1 MRSKTLKYVQIQ
13 SCHDSIS
20 LCSPMISADGSIH
33 KGLEPFANNSPT
45 WIPNRGHGDT
55 FATHIYMPH
64 ENGSAL
70 MDLFT
75 KHTMSNTYTVDL
87 V

>member
-1 MRSKTLKYVQIQ
+1 MRSKTCKYDQIQ

-20 LCSPMISADGSIH
+20 LCSPMISAHGSIH
-33 KGLEPFANNSPT
+33 KRLEPFANNSPT
-45 WIPNRGHGDT
+45 WIPNRAHGDT
-55 FATHIYMPH
+55 FATRIYMPH

-70 MDLFT
+70 MDLFA
-75 KHTMSNTYTVDL
+75 KHTMSNTYAVDL

>member
-1 MRSKTLKYVQIQ
+1 MSKYKVVMLIYLYAHPRYPLMVQYTNDWN
-13 SCHDSIS
+13 H
-20 LCSPMISADGSIH
+20 LRT
-33 KGLEPFANNSPT
+33 NSPT
-45 WIPNRGHGDT
+45 WIPNQAHGDT

-70 MDLFT
+70 MDLFD
-75 KHTMSNTYTVDL
+75 KHTMSNTYAVDL

>member
-1 MRSKTLKYVQIQ
+1 MLTHDIRSWFNTQ
-13 SCHDSIS
+13 
-20 LCSPMISADGSIH
+20 MIGTIY
-33 KGLEPFANNSPT
+33 EQFPT
-45 WIPNRGHGDT
+45 WIPNRAHGDT

-70 MDLFT
+70 MDLFA
-75 KHTMSNTYTVDL
+75 KHTMSNENTVDL

>member
-1 MRSKTLKYVQIQ
+1 MLTHDIRAWFNIQ
-13 SCHDSIS
+13 
-20 LCSPMISADGSIH
+20 MIGTICDQSATS
-33 KGLEPFANNSPT
+33 
-45 WIPNRGHGDT
+45 IPNRAHGDT

-70 MDLFT
+70 MDLFA
-75 KHTMSNTYTVDL
+75 KHTMSNTYAVDL

>member
-1 MRSKTLKYVQIQ
+1 MLTHDIRSWFNTQ
-13 SCHDSIS
+13 
-20 LCSPMISADGSIH
+20 MIGTICEQFPHLD
-33 KGLEPFANNSPT
+33 
-45 WIPNRGHGDT
+45 PNRAHGDT
-55 FATHIYMPH
+55 SATHIYMPH

-75 KHTMSNTYTVDL
+75 KHTMSNTYAVDL